1 MDDSFKKTAHEL
13 IQAVDAR
20 EKNKTDEDS
29 YEDLSKQVEHTL
41 YWQIQTIENRA
52 KVIIRA
58 FPEEGPDYVQVEKN
72 LFDQELRT
80 AQKKIERR
88 FFVNQR
94 LVNKLVEDILS
105 NFGNEGESVQMEWEA
120 FKQMIDQPPL
130 EGDDLL
136 GIDDPFKN
144 PYEVLVIPYQFGLG
158 EKPYGKKTMEYAYKK
173 ALENGDYH
181 MLLGDEFFNK
191 DLIEDF
197 ENMRDEAFRQA
208 LSDEDALSGLANIM
222 AFQARQTSTTSSEV
236 PQVKGALPRPKN
248 GWVLYGSDMDISE
261 IPESQFLSLCERAA
275 GQDPSVFL
283 QLHYLKYYKDIPGL
297 RETVKTAFINI
308 NLNYRTTYL
317 HHLKPFLNE
326 DEIRELTRDTLEELL
341 ESNHE
346 NVLFSYERYKDYI
359 EAPETWVQRAIEKDP
374 EMAILYYHET
384 QDLPDAELWVK
395 WAAKK
400 LLKTNYRSAL
410 FLYNIYG
417 SSYNHGSKPPF
428 PEDYEESL
436 IKEGLEKYPDF
447 LLDFAL
453 CGYSIQKRQDWPEIK
468 EKAEVKGVY
477 FKAKREEAVEILLK
491 SIPDIELNNSHGNP
505 SRRRDQ
511 LLMDPAIVLYPLIEL
526 EWIPIKDKTIAVQT
540 AILLLRNLLA
550 QNLKPSQENVDRA
563 YKQLQEV
570 REKNKNIGI
579 FYYSNVLM
587 VSHSEV
593 TKENKAAF
601 GKPALQEA
609 IKAKQGP
616 NTQFESVK
624 AEKNTLEELKKTKK
638 RALDAIEDFPSPM
651 TFIFDGHA
659 WEHALFLSDGNIE
672 GAMQNEKQTPLET
685 ETTIKITLTELANA
699 LAAREKK
706 GKNPSG
712 DILIINGCGNY
723 LFAKNLYAELENRNV
738 AKPIIIT
745 PSEYGQLMF
754 YWWDHVYGDEFWTA
768 LLEPTHPSLGD
779 FWPMNEIHRSN
790 PSVFIPIEDV
800 PLQFAGKDFT
810 LSKTPSK
817 PV

>member
-158 EKPYGKKTMEYAYKK
+158 EKPYGKKTMEYAYK
-173 ALENGDYH
+173 
-181 MLLGDEFFNK
+181 
-191 DLIEDF
+191 
-197 ENMRDEAFRQA
+197 
-208 LSDEDALSGLANIM
+208 
-222 AFQARQTSTTSSEV
+222 
-236 PQVKGALPRPKN
+236 GALPRPKN
-248 GWVLYGSDMDISE
+248 GWVLYGSDIDISE

-374 EMAILYYHET
+374 EMEILYYHET

-417 SSYNHGSKPPF
+417 SSYYHGSKPPF

-593 TKENKAAF
+593 KKENKAAF

-754 YWWDHVYGDEFWTA
+754 YWWDHIYGDEFWTA

-779 FWPMNEIHRSN
+779 FWPMNEIHQSN